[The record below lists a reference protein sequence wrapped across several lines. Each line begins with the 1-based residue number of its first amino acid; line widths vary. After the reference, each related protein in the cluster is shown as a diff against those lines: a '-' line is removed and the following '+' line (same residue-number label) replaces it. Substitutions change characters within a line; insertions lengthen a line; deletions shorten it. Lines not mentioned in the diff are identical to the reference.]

1 MEASTGTKA
10 RVAAI
15 GTVLAVQSVLLGWA
29 LARPGTLPSGASAWI
44 VGLAVVSALL
54 LGLEARSAGRRE
66 EGTWWRP
73 DWPRWALGSVLPG
86 PNAGVFLA
94 YLFRRREAV
103 RADAPSGRWKLPLV
117 TGVLVVTARFVASTT
132 LPATATGTG
141 TGTPSPAGAA
151 LLVVVL
157 GVVGFTA
164 VAAYYDLQY
173 VTLALSAAGRD
184 WFADGHHWLAPL
196 SVPFPGRVFFLALY
210 LFRRRVL
217 LGRVADREQDIER
230 LPTGVGRTEASDDGD
245 KPATLPVDE

>member
-1 MEASTGTKA
+1 MEASTGTKTWI
-10 RVAAI
+10 AAI
-15 GTVLAVQSVLLGWA
+15 GAVLAVQSVLLGWA
-29 LARPGTLPSGASAWI
+29 LARPGTLPWGTSAGV
-44 VGLAVVSALL
+44 VGLAALSALL
-54 LGLEARSAGRRE
+54 LGYEARSAGRRE
-66 EGTWWRP
+66 EVTWWRP

-94 YLFRRREAV
+94 YLLRRREAV

-117 TGVLVVTARFVASTT
+117 AGVLVVTARFVVSTI
-132 LPATATGTG
+132 LPGTG
-141 TGTPSPAGAA
+141 TSSPARAA

-184 WFADGHHWLAPL
+184 WFAGGHHWLAPL

-217 LGRVADREQDIER
+217 LGRVADGEQDIER
-230 LPTGVGRTEASDDGD
+230 LPTGVGPTEASDDRD
-245 KPATLPVDE
+245 EPATLPVDE